1 MSADTQLKEA
11 SNSATLDGGPVSTLE
26 TGRVSKAVNR
36 SKMMNL
42 ILFIILLGSSLLYIA
57 AIRPDRF
64 GAYHDDGIYVT
75 TAKALATGEG
85 YRIISLPYEPAQ
97 TKYPP
102 FYAFLLSLIWRV
114 YPHFPENLT
123 WMMMLSVA
131 ATVGFLALTY
141 RYLVKQGYATGWQA
155 LIVVAMAAINW
166 RTMIL
171 ATGVQSEMVYAG
183 LSVSVLYLAER
194 YEKQRGGPIAGV
206 LMGVMI
212 GLAFLTR
219 SSGLALLIAVGAY
232 YVLRRQWQRAALV
245 VGVGSLFVIAWLGWC
260 YANQT
265 TAEGVNVAY
274 YTSYWRD
281 LVNAINDLQPQ
292 NNLSKLAVFLSIIG
306 RNALMLT
313 VFSPPVVC
321 LGIDYGWIQYFGFAF
336 LFIAAGF
343 LRGVSKGWP
352 LLHIYIVSYLV
363 LHFFWLPYV
372 SYDRFLIPLL
382 PFLLLF
388 LITEAQRLISLLLK
402 EIRSSRQIIMKMSAA
417 FICFALLVAAGAIIY
432 NYSTG
437 IYWQLASAHLS
448 KTPGPAP
455 EDAKAIEWIKANT
468 DVTDVLVCYRDPL
481 YYLYTDRRATRSFP
495 MKAGPL
501 WQRHQSLIYRIANEN
516 NARYLIL
523 TASDFENEYQPDL
536 QRGNFKMLIEQRP
549 QMLVLVFESTDG
561 SSKVYR
567 IENNAG

>member
-1 MSADTQLKEA
+1 MTADTKIEDA
-11 SNSATLDGGPVSTLE
+11 SDFGHPDGVSIDMPKTMNS
-26 TGRVSKAVNR
+26 RKALNISR
-36 SKMMNL
+36 LINL
-42 ILFIILLGSSLLYIA
+42 ILLILLLGASLLYVA

-75 TAKALATGEG
+75 TAKALATGDG

-102 FYAFLLSLIWRV
+102 FYPFLLSLIWRV
-114 YPHFPENLT
+114 YPSFPANLT
-123 WMMMLSVA
+123 WMMLLSIA
-131 ATVGFLALTY
+131 ATISFLALTY
-141 RYLVKQGYATGWQA
+141 RYLVKQGYSTRWQA
-155 LIVVAMAAINW
+155 LIIIAMAAINW
-166 RTMIL
+166 RTMIV
-171 ATGVQSEMVYAG
+171 ATGVQSEMVSAA
-183 LSVSVLYLAER
+183 LSVGTLYLAER
-194 YEKQRGGPIAGV
+194 HEKQRGRPTTGLLIGA
-206 LMGVMI
+206 LI

-219 SSGLALLIAVGAY
+219 SSGISLLMAVAAY
-232 YVLRRQWQRAALV
+232 YVLRRQWQKAGLV
-245 VGVGSLFVIAWLGWC
+245 VGIASLFVIGWIGWC
-260 YANQT
+260 YANNT

-281 LVNAINDLQPQ
+281 LLNAINDLQPQ
-292 NNLSKLAVFLSIIG
+292 NDFSKVGVFLSIIG

-321 LGIDYGWIQYFGFAF
+321 LGIDYAWIQYFGFVF
-336 LFIAAGF
+336 IFIAAGF
-343 LRGVSKGWP
+343 LRQVSKGWP
-352 LLHIYIVSYLV
+352 LLPIYVVSYLF

-372 SYDRFLIPLL
+372 SYDRFLVPIL

-388 LITEAQRLISLLLK
+388 LVTEAERLASLLVK
-402 EIRSSRQIIMKMSAA
+402 EIRTNPQIIMKVSAA
-417 FICFALLVAAGAIIY
+417 FLGLALFVAAGVIVY

-437 IYWQLASAHLS
+437 VYSQLASAPLS
-448 KTPGPAP
+448 KTPGPPP

-501 WQRHQSLIYRIANEN
+501 WQKHQSLIYRIANEYK
-516 NARYLIL
+516 ARYLIR
-523 TASDFENEYQPDL
+523 TASDFENEYQTDL
-536 QRGNFKMLIEQRP
+536 QRESFKALIEERP
-549 QMLVLVFESTDG
+549 EMFVLVFESTDG
-561 SSKVYR
+561 LSKIYR